1 MRLLIIGISGFV
13 GPYLANEFLNNG
25 YEVFGSDLMRSESVP
40 EQVGFVKCNILDSKE
55 VNDLLAQVIPD
66 MIINLAAISS
76 VGLSWS
82 KPQATIEVNVVGGLN
97 ILEAARA
104 LVKKPKILFVGSS
117 EEYEP
122 SGLPISEKSMINANN
137 PYGISK
143 VTQESF
149 ATLYGSRYGLKI
161 YCVRPFNHIGVG
173 QRDSFVIPSF
183 CKQVAEIEK
192 SGKPGTIK
200 VGNLS
205 AERDFSDVRDV
216 VRAYRLIIE
225 SDDCGIIY
233 NVGSG
238 AAYSL
243 ECILERII
251 AFSSQT
257 IQIEIDPD
265 RFRPIDTPR
274 ICCDS
279 SLIRT
284 RLNWKPEHDIFDTMR
299 EIFDYYC
306 GQ

>member
-25 YEVFGSDLMRSESVP
+25 YEVFGSDLLKSESVP
-40 EQVGFVKCNILDSKE
+40 NRVGFVRCNILDSKE
-55 VNDLLAQVIPD
+55 VTNLLLTISPD
-66 MIINLAAISS
+66 MVINLAAISS

-82 KPQATIEVNVVGGLN
+82 KPQDTIEVNVVGGLN
-97 ILEAARA
+97 ILEASRA
-104 LVKKPKILFVGSS
+104 LEKSPKILFVGSS

-122 SGLPISEKSMINANN
+122 SSLPISEKTMINANN

-149 ATLYGSRYGLKI
+149 ATLYSSRYGLKI

-183 CKQVAEIEK
+183 CKQVAEIEM

-225 SDDCGIIY
+225 SDDCRIIY

-238 AAYSL
+238 VAYSL
-243 ECILERII
+243 EYILNRII
-251 AFSSQT
+251 SFSSQK
-257 IQIEIDPD
+257 IQIVIDSD

-279 SLIRT
+279 TLIRS
-284 RLNWKPEHDIFDTMR
+284 RLNWKPKHDIFDTMR

-306 GQ
+306 GK